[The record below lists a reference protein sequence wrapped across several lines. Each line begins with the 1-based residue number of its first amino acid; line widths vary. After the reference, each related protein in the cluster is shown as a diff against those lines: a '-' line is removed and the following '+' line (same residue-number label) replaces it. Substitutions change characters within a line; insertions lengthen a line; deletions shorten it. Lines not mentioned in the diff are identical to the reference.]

1 MINNQNQNHEEARQ
15 TRDSQSLVPY
25 QDPEGKWLSV
35 KLYPDELVAV
45 VGIQLAFR
53 KLGLGMSQSKIIRQF
68 MSIGLD
74 NIDVEQVKKNP
85 LSLFLVKE
93 EVKG

>member
-1 MINNQNQNHEEARQ
+1 MNQNINQNHEEARES
-15 TRDSQSLVPY
+15 RDSQSLVPY
-25 QDPEGKWLSV
+25 KDPDGKWLSV

-68 MSIGLD
+68 MSVGLD

-93 EVKG
+93 EVAG